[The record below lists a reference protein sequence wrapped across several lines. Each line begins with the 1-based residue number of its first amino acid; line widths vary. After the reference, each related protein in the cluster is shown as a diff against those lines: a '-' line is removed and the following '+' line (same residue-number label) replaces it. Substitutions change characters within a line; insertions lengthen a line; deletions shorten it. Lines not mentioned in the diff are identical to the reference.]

1 MTGLAAA
8 APAAGA
14 PGILVPVVLLA
25 AVLHATWNVVLKFV
39 PDKLAGSLVLSST
52 TVVLGGVGILF
63 LGPPARA
70 SWFLLGVSA
79 SLHVAYFLLLVK
91 SFEIGDFNQV
101 YPLARGLSPV
111 LVAVSASLIGD
122 PLSRRQTLGIAV
134 VCGGLAFLVFSAGRP
149 KRTQSKALFFAVM
162 TGVSIATY
170 TLTDGFAVRRSGTAA
185 GYTAWM
191 MLIESLMMTALYVV
205 LIARR
210 SAKAT
215 AVSTATDT
223 AIATG
228 AVVVE
233 GGGGVRG
240 ALTRLGWSGVWRG
253 AVAGI
258 LSPLAY
264 GLVLW
269 AQTRGALAA
278 VSALRET
285 SVVFGAALGALFLR
299 EPFGRNR
306 ILASVAI
313 AGGVLIL
320 ESV

>member
-1 MTGLAAA
+1 MTAVAAA
-8 APAAGA
+8 ATAASGGSA
-14 PGILVPVVLLA
+14 FLVPVVLLA

-39 PDKLAGSLVLSST
+39 PDKLAGSLVLSGT
-52 TVVLGGVGILF
+52 TVVLAAIGILF

-111 LVAVSASLIGD
+111 LVAVIASAIGD
-122 PLSRRQTLGIAV
+122 PLSKRQTLGIAV

-149 KRTQSKALFFAVM
+149 KRAQSKALFFAVM
-162 TGVSIATY
+162 TGVSISLY
-170 TLTDGFAVRRSGTAA
+170 TLTDGFAVRKSGTPA
-185 GYTAWM
+185 GYTTWM

-205 LIARR
+205 LIAHR
-210 SAKAT
+210 SVTT
-215 AVSTATDT
+215 ADNGPAPDRSKV
-223 AIATG
+223 G
-228 AVVVE
+228 AAL
-233 GGGGVRG
+233 RG
-240 ALTRLGWSGVWRG
+240 LGWAGLWRG

-299 EPFGRNR
+299 EPFGRKR

>member
-1 MTGLAAA
+1 LTALAAPAVLAAA
-8 APAAGA
+8 APATGA
-14 PGILVPVVLLA
+14 SGILVPVVLLA

-52 TVVLGGVGILF
+52 TVVVGTVGIML
-63 LGPPARA
+63 LPPPARA
-70 SWFLLGVSA
+70 SWFLLSVSA
-79 SLHVAYFLLLVK
+79 ALHVAYFLLLVK

-101 YPLARGLSPV
+101 YPLARGMSPV
-111 LVAVSASLIGD
+111 LVAIIASVLGD
-122 PLSRRQTLGIAV
+122 PLSGQQTFGIAV

-162 TGVSIATY
+162 TGVSISIY

-191 MLIESLMMTALYVV
+191 MLTESLLMTALYVV
-205 LIARR
+205 LVARR
-210 SAKAT
+210 AAKLERGDDELAQRGMGIR
-215 AVSTATDT
+215 S
-223 AIATG
+223 
-228 AVVVE
+228 AVVGL
-233 GGGGVRG
+233 GG
-240 ALTRLGWSGVWRG
+240 SGVFRG
-253 AVAGI
+253 AVAGV

-285 SVVFGAALGALFLR
+285 SVVFGAALGAIFLR

-306 ILASVAI
+306 ILAAVAI
-313 AGGVLIL
+313 ASGVLIL

>member
-1 MTGLAAA
+1 LTAAA
-8 APAAGA
+8 AATAAAGGSA
-14 PGILVPVVLLA
+14 FLVPVVLLA
-25 AVLHATWNVVLKFV
+25 AILHATWNVVLKFV
-39 PDKLAGSLVLSST
+39 PDKLAGSLVLSGT
-52 TVVLGGVGILF
+52 TVVLAAVGILF

-79 SLHVAYFLLLVK
+79 CLHVVYFLLLVK

-111 LVAVSASLIGD
+111 LVAVIASAIGD
-122 PLSRRQTLGIAV
+122 PLSERQTLGIAV

-149 KRTQSKALFFAVM
+149 KRAQSKALFFAVM
-162 TGVSIATY
+162 TGVSISLY
-170 TLTDGFAVRRSGTAA
+170 TLTDGFAVRKSGTPA
-185 GYTAWM
+185 GYTTWM

-205 LIARR
+205 LIGRR
-210 SAKAT
+210 SVAVT
-215 AVSTATDT
+215 AADSGEEAGHGEVRTALR
-223 AIATG
+223 G
-228 AVVVE
+228 LGW
-233 GGGGVRG
+233 GGLWRG
-240 ALTRLGWSGVWRG
+240 AL
-253 AVAGI
+253 AGL

-299 EPFGRNR
+299 EPFGRKR

>member
-1 MTGLAAA
+1 LTALAAA
-8 APAAGA
+8 VPAAGA
-14 PGILVPVVLLA
+14 SGVLVPVVLLA

-39 PDKLAGSLVLSST
+39 PDKLAGSLVLSGT
-52 TVVLGGVGILF
+52 TVVLGAVGIMF
-63 LGPPARA
+63 LAPPARA

-111 LVAVSASLIGD
+111 LVAVSAAVIGD

-149 KRTQSKALFFAVM
+149 KRAQSKALFFAVM

-191 MLIESLMMTALYVV
+191 MLVESLMMTALYVV

-210 SAKAT
+210 AAT
-215 AVSTATDT
+215 ADGQGSGQAS
-223 AIATG
+223 G
-228 AVVVE
+228 E

-240 ALTRLGWSGVWRG
+240 ALVRLGWSGVWRG

-306 ILASVAI
+306 ILASIAI